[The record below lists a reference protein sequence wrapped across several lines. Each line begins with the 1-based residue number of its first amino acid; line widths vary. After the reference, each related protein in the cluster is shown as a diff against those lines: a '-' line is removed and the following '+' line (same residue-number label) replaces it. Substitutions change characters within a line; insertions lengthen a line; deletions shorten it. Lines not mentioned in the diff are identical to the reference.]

1 MYYKNLDLSSDIIDT
16 LIFGGGGTKG
26 FVYLGLIKYLEE
38 QKYIENIKYYYGVS
52 AGSIICLLMNLGY
65 NYKELVDILLNEVK
79 YEDLVK
85 IDSKSILNIFD
96 KFSIADSTYLD
107 NTLKALIERKG
118 FNPYINFKQLYDIT
132 KKEFNV
138 GFVKC
143 FQNEFILANYKT
155 RPEMPVWLAVRASSG
170 IPLVFQP
177 VIDAINGF
185 DFLIDGAIINDNVI
199 GYYLTEK
206 YVYSTSDMTVLK
218 YIDKYTQTDENLNND
233 TQDNN
238 TQDNNTQDNNTQ
250 DNNTQDN
257 ETQDTKIKSKKY
269 HHNFI
274 CISLDVGSKDKLL
287 FESIT
292 ELNKV
297 KLQEYLMSVTR
308 KVFYNQ
314 DSNQS
319 IYEPYIFNIDCR
331 NYNIGMA
338 NAKLSSEEY
347 LKIISETYNATDKY
361 FQSKLIK

>member
-38 QKYIENIKYYYGVS
+38 HKYTETIKYYYGVS

-155 RPEMPVWLAVRASSG
+155 RPDMPVWLAVRASSG

-199 GYYLTEK
+199 GYYLNER
-206 YVYSTSDMTVLK
+206 YVYSTSDMTSLK
-218 YIDKYTQTDENLNND
+218 YIDKYTQTS
-233 TQDNN
+233 NN
-238 TQDNNTQDNNTQ
+238 TENT
-250 DNNTQDN
+250 
-257 ETQDTKIKSKKY
+257 
-269 HHNFI
+269 
-274 CISLDVGSKDKLL
+274 KLL

-308 KVFYNQ
+308 KVFFNQ
-314 DSNQS
+314 DSNKS
-319 IYEPYIFNIDCR
+319 IYSPYIFNIDCR

-338 NAKLSSEEY
+338 NAKLSRNKY
-347 LKIISETYNATDKY
+347 LEIINDTYNTTKSY
-361 FQSKLIK
+361 FETELII